1 MAEVAPSA
9 GGGGAN
15 RSFLAIIGGLAALLF
30 IGLLALG
37 AIFVLP
43 GVFGSSSL
51 QIAGVTATPTRIVI
65 PATPSR
71 TPQPTATLVV
81 VALDTVA
88 PTEVV
93 STPAPP
99 ETATA
104 IPITATPILITATPG
119 PQTAEQGNLPESGL
133 GEDLMMLFGGGL
145 LLLGV
150 IFVARRMRSV

>member
-15 RSFLAIIGGLAALLF
+15 RSFLMIIGGLAALLF

-43 GVFGSSSL
+43 GLFGSGNL
-51 QIAGVTATPTRIVI
+51 QIAAITATPTRIAI

-71 TPQPTATLVV
+71 TAQPTATLVV

-88 PTEVV
+88 PTEAV
-93 STPAPP
+93 STSAPP
-99 ETATA
+99 DTATA

-119 PQTAEQGNLPESGL
+119 PGSADQGNLPESGL

-150 IFVARRMRSV
+150 ILITRRMRSV